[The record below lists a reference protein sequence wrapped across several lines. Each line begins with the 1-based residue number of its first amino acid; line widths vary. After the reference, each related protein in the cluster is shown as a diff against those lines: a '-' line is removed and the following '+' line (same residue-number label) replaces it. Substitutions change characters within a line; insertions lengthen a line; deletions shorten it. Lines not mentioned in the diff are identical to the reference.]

1 MPPALPLNLKLMSG
15 RVRGIWG
22 AVNTQERQ
30 LGDITTDRD
39 KNPLHHRERLEGVLS
54 IGGKFSQAGAVP
66 HATRD
71 KEGRSSVC
79 DSDP

>member
-15 RVRGIWG
+15 RVKGIWG

-39 KNPLHHRERLEGVLS
+39 KNPLHQREVGGSSLHWGEVLS
-54 IGGKFSQAGAVP
+54 GRGS
-66 HATRD
+66 ATCYQGQRG
-71 KEGRSSVC
+71 EELCV
-79 DSDP
+79 